1 MKKEAQQPQRRGK
14 ILISLLT
21 VLISIFLI
29 VAGIYRVYSDLRL
42 NQQLADLKSR
52 GLPTN
57 GEDLN
62 AWYAVPPD
70 VRDTTEQWTAATSA
84 IAKLDFYARAK
95 GVPVVG
101 DSPEPVPPPSKK
113 WAELEASRAL
123 LKELDRELQ
132 LIFAAVDAGGMARY
146 PVDFREG
153 LNAAQPHLNH
163 ARNMARLLSL
173 NAHVHAHDGLWQ
185 DVLKDVKGIFSVSSS
200 LNGEPN
206 SIAQLGYN
214 ALHAMGCFQT
224 VSMLPH
230 SPWSEKELEE
240 LQIAVGHTVFRKNLQ
255 RAFYGELAI
264 GLESLETLPSPSI
277 IGIVVTT
284 NNSRSTFIDLM
295 DSTAKAMDSSWVET
309 VERFFP
315 ASLKMMETDIAPVS
329 PVSHIVVLI
338 GLPAFQSFIFSGI
351 RTEARQNC
359 CLAVIAAKRYQL
371 KHGTLPRKLNDLR
384 DFVPGDF
391 KLRLSRLIDP
401 FDGKPLRFKTTDYG
415 VVIYS
420 ISDDR
425 VDDGGD
431 VDNAVRVSAD
441 LGYLISK

>member
-1 MKKEAQQPQRRGK
+1 MKKEAQRPQRRGK

-21 VLISIFLI
+21 VLIFIFLI
-29 VAGIYRVYSDLRL
+29 AAGLYRVYSDLRL

-57 GEDLN
+57 GEELN

-70 VRDTTEQWTAATSA
+70 VQDTTEQWMAATSA
-84 IAKLDFYARAK
+84 IAKVDIYARGK
-95 GVPVVG
+95 GLPFVG
-101 DSPEPVPPPSKK
+101 DGPEPVPPGKR
-113 WAELEASRAL
+113 WAELEASRAF
-123 LKELDRELQ
+123 LKELAPELQ
-132 LIFAAVDAGGMARY
+132 LIIAAADAGGMARY
-146 PVDFREG
+146 PVDFRKG
-153 LNAAQPHLNH
+153 LNAEQPHLNH
-163 ARNMARLLSL
+163 ARNMARLLSV
-173 NAHVHAHDGLWQ
+173 NAHVHAHDELWQ

-206 SIAQLGYN
+206 SIAQLGCN

-230 SPWSEKELEE
+230 SPWSDKELEE

-315 ASLKMMETDIAPVS
+315 ASLKMMETDIDPVS
-329 PVSHIVVLI
+329 PVSHIVVLV
-338 GLPAFQSFIFSGI
+338 GLPAFQRFIFSGI

-391 KLRLSRLIDP
+391 KSRLSRLIDP

-420 ISDDR
+420 VSDDR
-425 VDDGGD
+425 ADDGGD
-431 VDNAVRVSAD
+431 VDNAFRVSAD